1 MIEDIRYY
9 LDNPGDYFTGVALYE
24 RFGHSQ
30 SLKRLLRVG
39 GETPSNSETLAYE
52 LHKLAA
58 LPQVKSVPTKHKLS
72 PPPLVQ
78 KVDIQIR
85 RENTPEADQC
95 RSDVISKLK
104 IRDHL
109 HASLSLV
116 RSEPERCQ
124 AALQILDLS
133 DQIDEGYQRLEHFN
147 THGILPS
154 VKEKVIT
161 NVSGELTPFQLFQRQ
176 KTLRTYVSRYE
187 RLCKS
192 SKSLKTIAKNREN
205 LAKYQLE
212 LEEINRLI
220 NESVQT

>member
-1 MIEDIRYY
+1 
-9 LDNPGDYFTGVALYE
+9 
-24 RFGHSQ
+24 
-30 SLKRLLRVG
+30 LLRVG
-39 GETPSNSETLAYE
+39 GDTPSNSETLAYE
-52 LHKLAA
+52 LRKLAA
-58 LPQVKSVPTKHKLS
+58 LPSVKSVPSIKIPS

-78 KVDIQIR
+78 KVEVPVR

-95 RSDVISKLK
+95 RSDVVSKLK

-109 HASLSLV
+109 HASLLLV

-124 AALQILDLS
+124 AALQVLELS

-147 THGILPS
+147 THGILPAI
-154 VKEKVIT
+154 KEKIVPD
-161 NVSGELTPFQLFQRQ
+161 SSAELTPFQLFQRQ
-176 KTLRTYVSRYE
+176 KTLRTYLSRYE
-187 RLCKS
+187 RLIKT

-205 LAKYQLE
+205 LEKYQLE